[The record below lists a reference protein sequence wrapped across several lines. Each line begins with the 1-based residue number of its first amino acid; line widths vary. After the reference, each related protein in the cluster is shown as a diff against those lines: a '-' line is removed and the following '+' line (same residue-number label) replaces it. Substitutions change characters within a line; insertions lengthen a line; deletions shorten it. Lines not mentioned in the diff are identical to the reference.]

1 MDIGALMKMCNVNVE
16 MQMIQYI
23 IGYIVMVNVLAF
35 FLYGIDKWKAKRSQ
49 WRISE
54 ATLLCVA
61 ASGGSV
67 GAWMGM
73 KVWHHKTLHKKFK
86 YGVPLILIAQMTLL
100 FLGLR

>member
-35 FLYGIDKWKAKRSQ
+35 FLYGIDKWKATRSH

-54 ATLLCVA
+54 ATLLGVA
-61 ASGGSV
+61 AIGGRV